1 MGAAAVSVA
10 VVSVAGP
17 GSVGGRF
24 VRVGTSLALVALVYA
39 AAAHG
44 GFYSNE
50 LEFTVLVVAAGLAI
64 SRWRVGLTR
73 RDLNAPV
80 LAVIGLGLWY
90 LVAGAFAHDLTST
103 VPALLLL
110 GALAAT
116 VLIVLRADA
125 TERRWLLTGLI
136 GVGVLVA
143 AIGWIGVA
151 WRVSPYAL
159 EDGGLWRAAS
169 TITYANAAGALL
181 AALALLTLG
190 AFVVEGAPPLD
201 AKVYRVAAYLLV
213 VGLLASASRAALLG
227 FAAGLAVLIVSTRGR
242 VLVRSGAIFGGAVL
256 AMAGLAPSMLAS
268 NTPRPWLACAALVL
282 GAAIAIAPRRGFAV
296 ATAVAIACLA
306 VPATRHAT
314 VHALQSLRAQRVT
327 ASSPDRSHELRAA
340 LDLAHDHPIIGVGP
354 GHVDLTWTITKPEPT
369 TMHIA
374 YAHDEYLQ
382 VLDESGVIGLG
393 ILVIGFAVVALS
405 VWRAR
410 RNIDA
415 GIFAGCLAA
424 LVALALHS
432 SMDFLWHIPLVPL
445 TGAVLI
451 GAVLADAGPPPG
463 LDPTREIT

>member
-1 MGAAAVSVA
+1 MGAAAVPVA
-10 VVSVAGP
+10 VSVAGT
-17 GSVGGRF
+17 GSVGGGRL

-50 LEFTVLVVAAGLAI
+50 LKFTVLVVAAGLAM
-64 SRWRVGLTR
+64 SRWRIGLTR
-73 RDLNAPV
+73 RDINAPV

-90 LVAGAFAHDLTST
+90 VAAGAFAHDIRST
-103 VPALLLL
+103 FPALLLL
-110 GALAAT
+110 GTVAAT

-125 TERRWLLTGLI
+125 TERRWLLTGLV

-143 AIGWIGVA
+143 ATGWIGVA

-169 TITYANAAGALL
+169 TITYANATGGLL

-201 AKVYRVAAYLLV
+201 AKVFRLAAYLLV
-213 VGLLASASRAALLG
+213 VGLLASASRAALIG
-227 FAAGLAVLIVSTRGR
+227 FAAGLAVLTVSTRGR
-242 VLVRSGAIFGGAVL
+242 VWVQSGAIFGGAVL
-256 AMAGLAPSMLAS
+256 AIAGLAPSMLAS

-282 GAAIAIAPRRGFAV
+282 GAAIAIAPRRGLAV
-296 ATAVAIACLA
+296 ALA
-306 VPATRHAT
+306 VTIVLLAMPTTRHAT

-327 ASSPDRSHELRAA
+327 ASSPDRSHELHAA
-340 LDLAHDHPIIGVGP
+340 LHLAHDHPIIGVGP
-354 GHVDLTWTITKPEPT
+354 GHVDLTWTVTKPEPT

-374 YAHDEYLQ
+374 YAHNEYLQ
-382 VLDESGVIGLG
+382 VLDESGL
-393 ILVIGFAVVALS
+393 IGFVILAIGFVVVALS

-410 RNIDA
+410 RNIET
-415 GIFAGCLAA
+415 GVFAGCLAA

-432 SMDFLWHIPLVPL
+432 SMDFLWHIPLLPL
-445 TGAVLI
+445 TGAVLV
-451 GAVLADAGPPPG
+451 GAALADPSPPPG
-463 LDPTREIT
+463 PDPTREIT